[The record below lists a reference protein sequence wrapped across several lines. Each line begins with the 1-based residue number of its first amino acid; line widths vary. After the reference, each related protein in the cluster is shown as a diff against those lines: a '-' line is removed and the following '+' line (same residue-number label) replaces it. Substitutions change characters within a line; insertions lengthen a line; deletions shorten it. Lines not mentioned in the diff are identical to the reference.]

1 MSSAS
6 SNSLNDLNL
15 FTGYTSSEEKQIQK
29 LSSFE
34 SMLLK
39 TIQEDDLELVTKKMK
54 IEYSLNMKASQLL
67 DTVSSYFKI
76 LLNEFPTIIFYFELD
91 GW

>member
-15 FTGYTSSEEKQIQK
+15 FTGYSEEKQIQK

-34 SMLLK
+34 SRLLK
-39 TIQEDDLELVTKKMK
+39 TIQEDYLELVTKKMK
-54 IEYSLNMKASQLL
+54 IEYSLNMKASQLI
-67 DTVSSYFKI
+67 DAVSLFKI

-91 GW
+91 G

>member
-15 FTGYTSSEEKQIQK
+15 FTVYSEEKQIQK

-54 IEYSLNMKASQLL
+54 MEYSLNMKASQLL
-67 DTVSSYFKI
+67 DTVSLF
-76 LLNEFPTIIFYFELD
+76 
-91 GW
+91 

>member
-15 FTGYTSSEEKQIQK
+15 FTGYSEEKQIQK

-39 TIQEDDLELVTKKMK
+39 TIQEDDLESVTKKMK

-76 LLNEFPTIIFYFELD
+76 ILNEFPTIIFYFELD
-91 GW
+91 G

>member
-15 FTGYTSSEEKQIQK
+15 FTGYSEEQQIQK

-91 GW
+91 G